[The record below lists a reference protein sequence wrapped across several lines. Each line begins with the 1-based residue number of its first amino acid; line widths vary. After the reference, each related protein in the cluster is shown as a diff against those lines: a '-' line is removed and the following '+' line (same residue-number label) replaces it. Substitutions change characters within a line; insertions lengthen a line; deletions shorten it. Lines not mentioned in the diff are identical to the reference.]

1 MSHESEALAE
11 LLFDVQRG
19 LFERIRL
26 AFREV
31 DLPRTEMMVM
41 MLVRRE
47 PGVTLSELARRCG
60 IAKSHISGTVEALHQ
75 RGLVEK
81 QADPADQR
89 LVRLTLTEAAS
100 SALQPLYACLRGRL
114 AEVTAAVPEE
124 QQAALIESLQV
135 LRDALQRVNERSGE
149 P

>member
-1 MSHESEALAE
+1 MSREAEVLAE

-26 AFREV
+26 AFREGEV
-31 DLPRTEMMVM
+31 PRAEMMVM
-41 MLVRRE
+41 LQLQRE
-47 PGVTLSELARRCG
+47 AGVTLSELARRCG
-60 IAKSHISGTVEALHQ
+60 IAKSHISGTVEALHR

-81 QADPADQR
+81 RADPADQR
-89 LVRLTLTEAAS
+89 LLRLYLTEAAS
-100 SALQPLYACLRGRL
+100 QTLQPLYASLRGRL

-124 QQAALIESLQV
+124 KQAALVESLQA